1 MNNISKRAHN
11 SVLRLITIIVILALS
26 MTGCGNSEEKGGG
39 DYPKE
44 HTAPDI
50 TLNIEEFED
59 IIDNIADNTVD
70 NADNIDNTVDNA
82 ENNSAVLFHPD
93 DYYIKWAVP
102 DDSIKIQDEWV
113 LKINDRLMSEGYPF
127 RLQLIRIYEDKDK
140 DYKTLIDE
148 CDADIV
154 FTGYENYK
162 SRFALRG
169 MIEGRYEDLTPYIEK
184 SELKNIIPEKLL
196 KSVFY
201 KGHIYLL
208 PSEWGADGE
217 NEVLL
222 YSGENEIVRSEN
234 FKEDIFLLRE
244 YINLNNKLY
253 YGVDRFGFMRFFG
266 YYYDAV
272 NGIIINSDGE
282 IVNPFRNE
290 ECLKWMRLVNEW
302 YKTGYAPDPAKL
314 DRDVLKSQC
323 TFHLSEETDMQKE
336 EILESWKIEL
346 SNRYICST
354 AIRKDSPN
362 KEYAFKLLEL
372 FRTDHNYG
380 NLIIFG
386 TNEID
391 EIIPKQTTFLN
402 NVTFGLDD
410 GLLRIDDAFRHF
422 SSSEERI
429 DFYENEVILS
439 PVVDMDIPFEC
450 YELCGI
456 IDKYLIDENILFSD
470 DFENKLENFQ
480 NEYTDAF
487 DRIIMNSKR

>member
-1 MNNISKRAHN
+1 M
-11 SVLRLITIIVILALS
+11 
-26 MTGCGNSEEKGGG
+26 
-39 DYPKE
+39 
-44 HTAPDI
+44 
-50 TLNIEEFED
+50 
-59 IIDNIADNTVD
+59 
-70 NADNIDNTVDNA
+70 
-82 ENNSAVLFHPD
+82 
-93 DYYIKWAVP
+93 
-102 DDSIKIQDEWV
+102 
-113 LKINDRLMSEGYPF
+113 
-127 RLQLIRIYEDKDK
+127 
-140 DYKTLIDE
+140 
-148 CDADIV
+148 
-154 FTGYENYK
+154 
-162 SRFALRG
+162 
-169 MIEGRYEDLTPYIEK
+169 
-184 SELKNIIPEKLL
+184 
-196 KSVFY
+196 
-201 KGHIYLL
+201 
-208 PSEWGADGE
+208 
-217 NEVLL
+217 
-222 YSGENEIVRSEN
+222 
-234 FKEDIFLLRE
+234 
-244 YINLNNKLY
+244 
-253 YGVDRFGFMRFFG
+253 
-266 YYYDAV
+266 
-272 NGIIINSDGE
+272 
-282 IVNPFRNE
+282 
-290 ECLKWMRLVNEW
+290 
-302 YKTGYAPDPAKL
+302 
-314 DRDVLKSQC
+314 
-323 TFHLSEETDMQKE
+323 
-336 EILESWKIEL
+336 

-456 IDKYLIDENILFSD
+456 VDKYLIDENILFSD